1 MTDDLSLLD
10 ATAQAELVRRGDA
23 SPAELVD
30 AAVARIEALNPQLNA
45 VIHERF
51 ETARS
56 DAGGDLPDGPFR
68 GVPTLFKDLMCAIEG
83 EPYHEGLRPLKEAGY
98 RAPAT
103 DNLARRL
110 LASGLVCLGR
120 TNTPEIGLVPTT
132 EPPAYGPTRN
142 PWDTSRTTGGS
153 SGGSA
158 AAVASGMVPV
168 AHGNDG
174 GGSIRIP
181 ASCCGLVGLKPSRGR
196 SSLGP
201 RVGQISSPLPVE
213 NLLARSVRDVATALD
228 VISAPFPGD
237 PVIAPA
243 LPRPARD
250 EVGADPGRLRIGLLT
265 ANPLDTG
272 PVHADCVAAA
282 EDAARALE
290 ALGHA
295 VEPAF
300 PAALANPELVMQF
313 GVAWFAGAAAGLDAF
328 GAAIGR
334 SITAD
339 DVEPLT
345 WAMAEAGR
353 AVTAEQYLAA
363 VASMERFGRDVAA
376 WWDGG
381 FDLLLTPTLA
391 EPPVP
396 LGTFASPPDEPLA
409 GFLRAGA
416 FTPFTPPFNATGQ
429 PAVSLPWRE
438 NADGLPIGVHLVAA
452 YGREDVLVRVA
463 SQVEAA
469 HPWASRRP
477 PVHAAG

>member
-45 VIHERF
+45 VIHDRF
-51 ETARS
+51 ETARAEAS
-56 DAGGDLPDGPFR
+56 GELPDGPFR

-83 EPYHEGLRPLKEAGY
+83 EPYHEGLRPLKDAGY
-98 RAPAT
+98 RAPVT
-103 DNLARRL
+103 DNLARRF

-243 LPRPARD
+243 LPRAARD

-353 AVTAEQYLAA
+353 AVTAGQYLAA
-363 VASMERFGRDVAA
+363 VASMERFGRDLAA

>member
-51 ETARS
+51 EAART
-56 DAGGDLPDGPFR
+56 DAAGDLPDGPFR
-68 GVPTLFKDLMCAIEG
+68 GVPTLFKDLMCAMEG

-110 LASGLVCLGR
+110 LASGLVCVGR

-228 VISAPFPGD
+228 VISVPFPGD

-290 ALGHA
+290 ELGHA

-334 SITAD
+334 AITAD

-353 AVTAEQYLAA
+353 AVTSGQYLAA

-376 WWDGG
+376 WWDSG